1 MAGGIAGLAWPEIQ
15 RSLYCSIMKSLLEG
29 TGSCDGS
36 GLGDA
41 GLAVI
46 DPFLAITR
54 PSLSAC
60 SRVEKYWVALKGLNS
75 FWL

>member
-46 DPFLAITR
+46 DPFF
-54 PSLSAC
+54 SD
-60 SRVEKYWVALKGLNS
+60 Y
-75 FWL
+75 